1 MLIGYARVSTRE
13 QDPAYQRAQL
23 EQAGCERI
31 YIETASGAQRDRP
44 QLAEALQ
51 YAREGD
57 VLVLPRLDRLA
68 RSLRQLLD
76 TVEDLDARGVGLRSL
91 AESID
96 TTSAGGRLVFQVFGA
111 LAEFERE
118 LIRERTTA
126 GLDYARSQGRIG
138 GRPRVMDDKTIEQAR
153 TLLAHS
159 SLPVTEIARRVGVS
173 RAALYRA
180 FPGGRSAV
188 AVLGAGSSPPVA

>member
-1 MLIGYARVSTRE
+1 MLIGYARVSTRD

-23 EQAGCERI
+23 EQAGCERV

-44 QLAEALQ
+44 QLSEALQ

-68 RSLRQLLD
+68 RSLRQLLE
-76 TVEDLDARGVGLRSL
+76 TVEDLNSRGIGLRSL

-96 TTSAGGRLVFQVFGA
+96 TTTAGGRLVMQVFGA

-118 LIRERTTA
+118 LIRERTAA
-126 GLDYARSQGRIG
+126 GLDHARSQGRVG
-138 GRPRVMDDKTIEQAR
+138 GRPRVMDAKAIEQAR
-153 TLLAHS
+153 TLLHHS
-159 SLPVTEIARRVGVS
+159 NLPVTEIAQRVGAS
-173 RAALYRA
+173 RAALYRQ
-180 FPGGRSAV
+180 FPGGRS
-188 AVLGAGSSPPVA
+188 GITQSD

>member
-1 MLIGYARVSTRE
+1 
-13 QDPAYQRAQL
+13 
-23 EQAGCERI
+23 
-31 YIETASGAQRDRP
+31 
-44 QLAEALQ
+44 LQ

-188 AVLGAGSSPPVA
+188 AVHDSR